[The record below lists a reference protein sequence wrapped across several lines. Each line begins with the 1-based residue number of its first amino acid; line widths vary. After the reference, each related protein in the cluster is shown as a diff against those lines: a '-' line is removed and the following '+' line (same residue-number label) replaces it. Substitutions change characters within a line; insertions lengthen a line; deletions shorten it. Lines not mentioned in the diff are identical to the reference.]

1 MDKEDNSGGV
11 SKWETLHRDI
21 LAIIFDK
28 LDVMDITM
36 GASRVCISWF
46 LASHSKTLWNTVDL
60 TKLQQVDL
68 AVIWLIK
75 GLVRP
80 IVLYKHRVDE
90 EVEEGLSLRNCLIK
104 IIKVFVDFSVLRLS
118 LMDLLIDITKL
129 SRMAPKN
136 LFFNFNSYILKE
148 DLMFAAKR

>member
-1 MDKEDNSGGV
+1 MDKKDNSEGV

-28 LDVMDITM
+28 LHVMEITM

-46 LASHSKTLWNTVDL
+46 LASHNKTLWNTVNL

-75 GLVRP
+75 DTIRP
-80 IVLYKHRVDE
+80 IVRYKHRVDE
-90 EVEEGLSLRNCLIK
+90 EVEKGLSLRNCLIK
-104 IIKVFVDFSVLRLS
+104 IIKVFTDLSVLRLS

-136 LFFNFNSYILKE
+136 LFFN
-148 DLMFAAKR
+148 